1 MNALRDYYRC
11 PDEFL
16 CRLALSE
23 NPAGKPGYFRFA
35 GATLFGRCSNVEPT
49 ETLSS
54 NLPEIVDQIE
64 IRDARC
70 YLPFDADEVA
80 TNLREE
86 RYVDHAGA
94 NGSDSG
100 RGRLRRAYYFV
111 RPLLG
116 VGVRKH
122 LQRFALR
129 GRQETPFPSW
139 PVDRTVDRMFER
151 LMVLVMQTRGVK
163 KVPFIWFWPKGQ
175 LGCAMMT
182 HDVETAEGLAF
193 CPQLMDLDDTCGVKS
208 SFQVIPAVERYVVT
222 AHLLD
227 EIRRRDFEINVHDWN
242 HDGLLY
248 SDRKLFCERAKA
260 INQAVS
266 SFGVEG
272 FRSGALYRNT
282 GWYDAFTFAYDMSV
296 PNVGHLDPQPGGCC
310 TVMPYFIGHI
320 LELPVTTI
328 QDYSLFHILG
338 TYSIAIWKRQ
348 LDIILG
354 SNGLAS
360 FIVHPDYVIEARAR
374 ASYTQLLEYLACL
387 RDQHKVWL
395 ARPQE
400 VNRWWRE
407 RSQMKLVERDGEWKI
422 EGVGKE
428 RASVAYA
435 TSHGQEVAYSL
446 Q

>member
-16 CRLALSE
+16 SCLEMSE
-23 NPAGKPGYFRFA
+23 IPTGKPGYFRFA
-35 GATLFGRCSNVEPT
+35 GATLFGSCRNGEPV
-49 ETLSS
+49 ETLRSD
-54 NLPEIVDQIE
+54 LTEIVEQVE
-64 IRDARC
+64 VRDGRC
-70 YLPFDADEVA
+70 YLPFDADEVV

-86 RYVDHAGA
+86 RYLGHAGT
-94 NGSDSG
+94 NGRHSG
-100 RGRLRRAYYFV
+100 RGGLRNAYYFV

-116 VGVRKH
+116 VRVRKH

-139 PVDRTVDRMFER
+139 PVDRTVDRLFEK
-151 LMVLVMQTRGVK
+151 LILLVMQTRGVER
-163 KVPFIWFWPKGQ
+163 VPFIWFWPHGH

-193 CPQLMDLDDTCGVKS
+193 CPQLMDLDDTYGVKS
-208 SFQVIPAVERYVVT
+208 SFQVIPAPDRYIAP

-248 SDRKLFCERAKA
+248 SDEKIFCERAKA
-260 INQAVS
+260 INQAGTL
-266 SFGVEG
+266 FEADG

-296 PNVGHLDPQPGGCC
+296 PNVGHLEPQPGGCC

-320 LELPVTTI
+320 LELPVTTV

-338 TYSIAIWKRQ
+338 DYSITLWKKQ

-354 SNGLAS
+354 NHGLAS
-360 FIVHPDYVIEARAR
+360 FIVHPDYVIEAQGQAT
-374 ASYTQLLEYLACL
+374 YTQLLEHLAGL
-387 RDQHKVWL
+387 RDQRKVWL
-395 ARPQE
+395 ARPRD

-407 RSQMKLVERDGEWKI
+407 RSEMKLVGRNGEWEI

-435 TSHGQEVAYSL
+435 TRCEQGVAYSL